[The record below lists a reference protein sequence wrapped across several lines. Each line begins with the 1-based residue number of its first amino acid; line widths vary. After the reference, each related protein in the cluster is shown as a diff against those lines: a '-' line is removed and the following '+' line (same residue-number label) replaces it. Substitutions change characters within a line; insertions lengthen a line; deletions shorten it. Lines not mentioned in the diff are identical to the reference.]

1 MFSGGVDKVI
11 YDLSGNLID
20 LISIFWCVSWSNCLY
35 EIVYQI
41 LLQGSVMF
49 SGGVDKVIY
58 DLSGNLIDL
67 ISILMEINAN
77 IFW

>member
-20 LISIFWCVSWSNCLY
+20 LISF
-35 EIVYQI
+35 
-41 LLQGSVMF
+41 
-49 SGGVDKVIY
+49 
-58 DLSGNLIDL
+58 
-67 ISILMEINAN
+67 LMEINAN